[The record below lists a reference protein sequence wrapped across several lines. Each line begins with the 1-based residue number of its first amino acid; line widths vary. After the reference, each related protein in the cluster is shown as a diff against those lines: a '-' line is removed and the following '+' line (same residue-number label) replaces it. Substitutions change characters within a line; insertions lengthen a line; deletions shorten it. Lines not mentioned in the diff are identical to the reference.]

1 MKIIPRTITH
11 GDLTKLHRAP
21 SVLSVFSCWD
31 LRSLT
36 KKLILLALMG
46 FYTYLIYH
54 YFFIVTTEG
63 LANESETPSN
73 DSSFANA
80 SDMLGQLDTMKS
92 KNANIT
98 PVPTE
103 EPTTPALSYE
113 ESMKEM
119 TQSTPDPLCT
129 KTDCDYISE
138 VLDKGVNL
146 DPSGVYFKDGKRDCT
161 YAKCESIRNVAKNMS
176 PIGDSGK
183 YFMSSEGSVF
193 TFDGKKV

>member
-1 MKIIPRTITH
+1 MKIIPRTITL
-11 GDLTKLHRAP
+11 G
-21 SVLSVFSCWD
+21 V
-31 LRSLT
+31 LT

-46 FYTYLIYH
+46 FYTFLIYC
-54 YFFIVTTEG
+54 YFAPPNFLFVTTEG
-63 LANESETPSN
+63 LENESDTPIN
-73 DSSFANA
+73 DSSLADA
-80 SDMLGQLDTMKS
+80 SAMLDPLVTMKS
-92 KNANIT
+92 KNAKIT

-103 EPTTPALSYE
+103 EPTTPALSYG

-119 TQSTPDPLCT
+119 TKPTSDPLCT

-161 YAKCESIRNVAKNMS
+161 YAKCEPIRNVAKNMT
-176 PIGDSGK
+176 PMGDSGK